1 MVARDLRIA
10 RYEGQPIHLCHL
22 HVAESVDEVRLA
34 RALGVDVSAEASPH
48 HLLLTDDDVRTLDP
62 NLRMSPP
69 LAAERDRQALIAALR
84 DGTID
89 CVATDHAPHAREEK
103 EVPFEAAANGTIG
116 LETAFPALYHGLVE
130 PGLLELA
137 TLVTRMT
144 DGPARAFGL
153 RVPRDRAR
161 RAGELRAVGSRR
173 PLRRRRVGPPI
184 AQPQLRLPRSR
195 GRRSLPAHGRLR
207 PGGASP
213 RPGGRVTAGAL
224 YLADGTSWPAT
235 TVGAEACAV
244 GEAVFTTG
252 MTGYQ
257 ESLTDPSFYGQLLCF
272 TAPMIGNYGVEESA
286 LESPGVQARALLCH
300 EARNAAPSGRRGLL
314 DWLREQGIVA
324 LAEIDTRALVRHLRD
339 RGAMLAVAV
348 GDGRSESEA
357 RALLAAEPP
366 MTGRSLADAVSG
378 LIEGDGAGRRCH
390 VVVVDYG
397 TKASIVHL
405 LEQAGASVEVVRHDA
420 SAAEILALEP
430 DGVLLANGPGDPGAM
445 DAHASEVRG
454 LIDSGRPVFGI
465 CLGHQLVG
473 RALGLETFK
482 LPFGHRGA
490 NHPVLER
497 ATGRVL
503 VTSQNHG
510 FAVREPVSGAPS
522 EIDVTHVSLYDN
534 TVEGLKLRGRP
545 VWSMQ
550 FHPEASPGPH
560 DARIE
565 LERFVEVCARV
576 RERARVEA

>member
-1 MVARDLRIA
+1 M
-10 RYEGQPIHLCHL
+10 
-22 HVAESVDEVRLA
+22 
-34 RALGVDVSAEASPH
+34 
-48 HLLLTDDDVRTLDP
+48 T
-62 NLRMSPP
+62 
-69 LAAERDRQALIAALR
+69 AA
-84 DGTID
+84 
-89 CVATDHAPHAREEK
+89 
-103 EVPFEAAANGTIG
+103 
-116 LETAFPALYHGLVE
+116 
-130 PGLLELA
+130 
-137 TLVTRMT
+137 
-144 DGPARAFGL
+144 
-153 RVPRDRAR
+153 
-161 RAGELRAVGSRR
+161 
-173 PLRRRRVGPPI
+173 
-184 AQPQLRLPRSR
+184 
-195 GRRSLPAHGRLR
+195 
-207 PGGASP
+207 
-213 RPGGRVTAGAL
+213 AL
-224 YLADGTSWPAT
+224 YLADGTVFPAT
-235 TVGAEACAV
+235 SLGAPSCAV

-272 TAPMIGNYGVEESA
+272 TAPMIGNYGVEPAAE
-286 LESPGVQARALLCH
+286 ESPGPQVRALLCH
-300 EARNAAPSGRRGLL
+300 EARNATPNGRRGLL
-314 DWLREQGIVA
+314 DWLRANEVVV
-324 LAEIDTRALVRHLRD
+324 LAELDTRALVRHLRD

-348 GDGRSESEA
+348 GDGRSEADA

-378 LIEGDGAGRRCH
+378 QIDGDTGGSRCR

-420 SAAEILALEP
+420 SAAEILGLDP

-445 DAHASEVRG
+445 DSHAAEVRG

-473 RALGLETFK
+473 RALGLETYK

-510 FAVREPVSGAPS
+510 FAVRAPESDGPSG
-522 EIDVTHVSLYDN
+522 IDVTHVSLYDR
-534 TVEGLKLRGRP
+534 TVEGLRLRGRP

-565 LERFVEVCARV
+565 LERFVDACASVHDRSARV
-576 RERARVEA
+576 GA